1 MLKKREIFV
10 TRPTLAPFE
19 DVLPLLKEIWN
30 SRHLTNRGP
39 ILQRLEIELAS
50 FLGVKHVSLV
60 ANATLGCMLALRQAG
75 IGPGDQVVTT
85 PFSFVATAHA
95 IRWLGATPVFADIDD
110 RTLNIDPAAVERAIT
125 PATRA
130 ILAVHC
136 YATPCDVDAL
146 ERIAR
151 THGIA
156 LLYDAAHAFGAELNG
171 QSLLNHGDL
180 SIVSLHATKVFNT
193 FEGGAIISHD
203 PETKMA
209 LDRLANYGSVGET
222 DVNMLGLNAKMSEV
236 HAAFGLAQLPYFRD
250 DIQRRREVAKRYRD
264 ALQDV
269 EGIDFV
275 CGTDRD
281 GHNFYAFP
289 IRIGNEYPIG
299 RAVLNTRLRDQG
311 IYARRYFFPLIS
323 EFPMYSA
330 LPSAR
335 PCSLPVATA
344 AAREVLCLP
353 IYPELSSD
361 DQQRVIDIVRAP

>member
-10 TRPTLAPFE
+10 TRPTLAPAE
-19 DVLPLLKEIWN
+19 DVLPLLEEIWN
-30 SRHLTNRGP
+30 SRMLTNRGP
-39 ILQRLEIELAS
+39 ILERLESEMAS

-75 IGPGDQVVTT
+75 IGLGDEVVTT
-85 PFSFVATAHA
+85 PFSFIATAHA
-95 IRWLGATPVFADIDD
+95 IRWLGATPVFADIDEV
-110 RTLNIDPAAVERAIT
+110 TLNLSPASVERAIT
-125 PATRA
+125 PATKA

-136 YATPCDVDAL
+136 YANPCDVEAL
-146 ERIAR
+146 DRIAR
-151 THGIA
+151 AHGVA
-156 LLYDAAHAFGAELNG
+156 LFYDAAHAFGAELNG

-203 PETKMA
+203 AETKMT

-236 HAAFGLAQLPYFRD
+236 HAAFGLAQLPYVEDEIRM
-250 DIQRRREVAKRYRD
+250 RREVAKRYCN
-264 ALQDV
+264 ALSDV
-269 EGIDFV
+269 EGIEIV
-275 CGTDRD
+275 CGADRD

-289 IRIGNEYPIG
+289 IRITKTYPVR
-299 RAVLNTRLRDQG
+299 RAVLNTKLREHG
-311 IYARRYFFPLIS
+311 IHARRYFFPLIS
-323 EFPMYSA
+323 EYPMYSG

-344 AAREVLCLP
+344 AAKEVLCLP
-353 IYPELSSD
+353 IYPELEPV
-361 DQQRVIDIVRAP
+361 DQQRVIEIVRAP